1 MIPNYF
7 KIAWRNILKNKVF
20 SIVNIVGLTSGL
32 FCSLLIY
39 LWISGEMS
47 TDKYHKN
54 IDQLYSV
61 YVTSSLDGKMYGD
74 FSTPSLLHKELKIKV
89 PEIELVTAMSNNLYK
104 KTFSNGEKVLK
115 QEGKYVSED
124 FFSMFSFNFI
134 EGTQTNALS
143 APNFIAISKEMAE
156 IFYESANKAIGKT
169 LIFEN
174 KKEYKISAV
183 FETSNSNSTE
193 KSDYYLSFNSLF
205 AENPWM
211 NQWKNYSPYTVIQLK
226 EGTDTEKLENKI
238 KTS

>member
-1 MIPNYF
+1 MIRNYF
-7 KIAWRNILKNKVF
+7 KTAWRNILKNKVF
-20 SIVNIVGLTSGL
+20 SIVNMVGLTSGL

-39 LWISGEMS
+39 LWSSGEMG

-61 YVTSSLDGKMYGD
+61 YVTSSLDGQMYGN

-89 PEIELVTAMSNNLYK
+89 PEIELVTAISNNLYN

-115 QEGKYVSED
+115 KEGKYVSED
-124 FFSMFSFNFI
+124 FFSMFSFDFI
-134 EGTQTNALS
+134 EGTETNALS

-156 IFYESANKAIGKT
+156 IFYDSANNAIGKT

-183 FETSNSNSTE
+183 FEISNSNSTE
-193 KSDYYLSFNSLF
+193 KSDYYLLFNSLF

-211 NQWKNYSPYTVIQLK
+211 SEWKNYSPYTIIQLK
-226 EGTDTEKLENKI
+226 KGTDAKKLENKI
-238 KTS
+238 KS